1 MPHTHKAG
9 KNITIDDDAVHH
21 MRRLQLWDGCNGFI
35 GHELLAGGADR
46 FVEMEISRRECI
58 ESQGKGL
65 HLMKKQLKLHM
76 GWVKDIMSMMKIGF
90 SFSALGE
97 IEQSISTF
105 KKFELIIHALP
116 PPHHCTQQ

>member
-9 KNITIDDDAVHH
+9 KNITTDDDAVHH

-46 FVEMEISRRECI
+46 FVEMEIARRECI

-65 HLMKKQLKLHM
+65 HLMKKQLELHM
-76 GWVKDIMSMMKIGF
+76 GWVKDIEISKIKQTHVNDEDRFFLF
-90 SFSALGE
+90 SIGGN
-97 IEQSISTF
+97 
-105 KKFELIIHALP
+105 
-116 PPHHCTQQ
+116 